1 MGSRLGKKCGGN
13 SDYFHRFL
21 LCFLQAVGLAQFFA
35 KYSSE
40 HINDIAVRPALG
52 HQGNKLTVDGL
63 WFNNEPLSKAQHKEW
78 LDSFISARTAKDS
91 ENNESKQFWFWDQ
104 SNYFISHSA
113 MREFE
118 FKIFDKKGV
127 FADIYKESY
136 KTQIMDRW
144 IKKDSKFGRY

>member
-91 ENNESKQFWFWDQ
+91 ENNESKQFWFGIKVIILYHIRQ
-104 SNYFISHSA
+104 CGSLSLRFL
-113 MREFE
+113 
-118 FKIFDKKGV
+118 
-127 FADIYKESY
+127 
-136 KTQIMDRW
+136 
-144 IKKDSKFGRY
+144 IKKEFLLIFIKKVIKLK